1 MPEEQVIRHLH
12 ENKDSRPDSIE
23 IGTAGKGGVLK
34 VYVNLQTMSEPEI
47 RALINKG
54 LSARTY
60 AAGGVQQ

>member
-1 MPEEQVIRHLH
+1 MTEDQTVRHIH

-34 VYVNLQTMSEPEI
+34 VYVNLATMTEPEI

-60 AAGGVQQ
+60 VAGGVQP